1 MVRQAK
7 RDDCVMKKKFNLL
20 LTEENGGV
28 VIIVAAAMVFLLGLT
43 AMVTDVGSIAYA
55 RRKMVTAADAAA
67 LAGAQELVNNP
78 AQAEA
83 RALEYASKNG
93 AEPENVTVTVS
104 GNNCEITVSASQVV
118 DFSFAKVL
126 GFHSTSVSARAK
138 AAIKPVRA
146 VTGIVPFIVPMPPP
160 GEDYNYGEEVLLKV
174 GNWNDA
180 PIGSGNFGA
189 IALGGTGA
197 NNYRNNIKFGYQGVI
212 AIGDYVDTEPGN
224 MSGPT
229 NQGVKYRLDHND
241 TIVIIP
247 LYDSSITDVSG
258 RGSIQVA
265 GFACF
270 EITGVEGSGNMCN
283 VTGKFIKWFLPNNA
297 SPSSPGDPA
306 GENDFGVYN
315 LVLVE

>member
-20 LTEENGGV
+20 LTDENGGV

-67 LAGAQELVNNP
+67 LAGAQELVNNS
-78 AQAEA
+78 AQAVTS
-83 RALEYASKNG
+83 ALEYASKNG
-93 AEPENVTVTVS
+93 ADPEKVSVTVS
-104 GNNCEITVSASQVV
+104 NNNSEITVSTSQVV

-126 GFHSTSVSARAK
+126 GFQSTLVSARAK
-138 AAIKPVRA
+138 AAIKPARSVI
-146 VTGIVPFIVPMPPP
+146 GIVPFTVPMPPP
-160 GEDYNYGEEVLLKV
+160 GEDYSYGEEVLLKV
-174 GNWNDA
+174 GSWKDA

-197 NNYRNNIKFGYQGVI
+197 NNYLKNIKHGYQGIISV
-212 AIGDYVDTEPGN
+212 GDYIDTEPGN
-224 MSGPT
+224 ISGPT
-229 NQGVKYRLDHND
+229 NEGIKYRLDHND

-258 RGSIQVA
+258 RGEIQVA

-297 SPSSPGDPA
+297 SPSLPDDSSY
-306 GENDFGVYN
+306 ENDFGVYN
-315 LVLVE
+315 LMLVE